1 MTDYK
6 NITITDTGLQ
16 TKDKTAKD
24 DNELNKK
31 CEVQL
36 TESMY
41 QKLQKKLE
49 EALKTKKESQTRDD
63 IASLNKQKDTL
74 KDEITK
80 AKDTLNKTQDNFTSL
95 KESIDK
101 LNVNDVNNVS
111 RIDQKSVTD
120 IITNVKT
127 QLKKTKSIIDELNGG
142 LISGGVFSKVDKTV
156 DEIKKGTVDL
166 SKYITHIDLGEDITG
181 KLYTSGFRLQ
191 DRNINGEECTLIS
204 VNAKDKVYT
213 VRYGTGKTVTVKQ
226 KDLCLV

>member
-6 NITITDTGLQ
+6 NITITDTSLE
-16 TKDKTAKD
+16 TKNKTAKD
-24 DNELNKK
+24 ANELNKK

-36 TESMY
+36 SEPMY

-49 EALKTKKESQTRDD
+49 EALKTKKESQTNDD
-63 IASLNKQKDTL
+63 IASLDTQKNTL

-80 AKDTLNKTQDNFTSL
+80 AKETLKKTQDKFANL
-95 KESIDK
+95 MQSIDK
-101 LNVNDVNNVS
+101 LNVDDVNNVS
-111 RIDQKSVTD
+111 RIDQKSVTNN
-120 IITNVKT
+120 ITNVKT
-127 QLKKTKSIIDELNGG
+127 KLKITKSFIDELNGG

-166 SKYITHIDLGEDITG
+166 SKYITHIDLGEGITG